1 MRKLVLALGMFGCL
15 LGMSGAAGGQTA
27 TAVPQLDLNRYMGS
41 WYMVAR
47 LPDKREKACIGGAL
61 VLYAAGEKAGR
72 FQMVT
77 SCQTK
82 GNNVDAHNASG
93 KVADKLGD
101 GKLKVSYLWPFT
113 HKYWVLAVGPAYE
126 WALVGNP
133 NHKELW
139 VLSRTEVMKPEV
151 LEEVEGKASA
161 EGFDRGKLVK
171 VVRR

>member
-1 MRKLVLALGMFGCL
+1 MRKFGWTAVMGCL
-15 LGMSGAAGGQTA
+15 LGMGGATGAQTV

-47 LPDKREKACIGGAL
+47 LPDKREKQCIGGAL
-61 VLYAAGEKAGR
+61 VLYAIGEKAGR

-82 GNNVDAHNASG
+82 GDNVDAHNASG
-93 KVADKLGD
+93 KVADKAGD
-101 GKLKVSYLWPFT
+101 GKLKVSYLWPFSQ
-113 HKYWVLAVGPAYE
+113 KYWVLAVGSEYA

-139 VLSRTEVMKPEV
+139 VLSRTETMKSEV
-151 LEEVEGKASA
+151 LDEVEGKAAA
-161 EGFDRGKLVK
+161 EGYDRGKMVR

>member
-1 MRKLVLALGMFGCL
+1 MRKLGWMAVAGCL
-15 LGMSGAAGGQTA
+15 AGMAGGQTV
-27 TAVPQLDLNRYMGS
+27 TAVPQLDLNRYMGA
-41 WYMVAR
+41 WYMEAR
-47 LPDKREKACIGGAL
+47 LPDKREKECIGGAL
-61 VLYAAGEKAGR
+61 VLYAVAEKAGR

-101 GKLKVSYLWPFT
+101 GKLKISYLWPFSQ
-113 HKYWVLAVGPAYE
+113 KYWVLAVGPEYE

-139 VLSRTEVMKPEV
+139 VLSRTEAMKPEV
-151 LEEVEGKASA
+151 LAEVEGRAA
-161 EGFDRGKLVK
+161 GEGFDRSKF
-171 VVRR
+171 VRVMRR

>member
-1 MRKLVLALGMFGCL
+1 M
-15 LGMSGAAGGQTA
+15 
-27 TAVPQLDLNRYMGS
+27 TAVPQLDLGKMMGS
-41 WYMVAR
+41 WYQIER
-47 LPDKREKACIGGAL
+47 LPDKREKECVGGAL
-61 VLYAAGEKAGR
+61 VLYAVGEKAGR

-101 GKLKVSYLWPFT
+101 GKLKVSYLWPCSD
-113 HKYWVLAVGPAYE
+113 KYWVLAVGPEYA

-133 NHKELW
+133 NRKELW
-139 VLSRTEVMKPEV
+139 VLSRTETMTPEV
-151 LEEVEGKASA
+151 LDEVEGKASA
-161 EGFDRGKLVK
+161 EGFDRGKMVK